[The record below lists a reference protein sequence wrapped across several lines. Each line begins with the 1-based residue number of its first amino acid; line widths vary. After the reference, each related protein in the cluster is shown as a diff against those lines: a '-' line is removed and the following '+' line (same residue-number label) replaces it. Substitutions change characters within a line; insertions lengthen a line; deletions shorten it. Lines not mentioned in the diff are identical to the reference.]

1 MSYMNFDSKYFGI
14 DPPHM
19 SYTKIVPLDL
29 EIYHSDIAYM
39 KFVPLDF
46 DIGRRHTAN
55 MNYSLLH

>member
-19 SYTKIVPLDL
+19 SYTMFARLAK
-29 EIYHSDIAYM
+29 IYHSHIAYM